1 MRRIRNNYL
10 TCIAP
15 IAPIAP
21 EIVIIPQVSIDQDK
35 AKSPIQAALDIKLLK
50 QKKYLEVLQE
60 FLEDKYEYT
69 PCCFLSIDDITNDY
83 NEFIKQ
89 NDKIKNF
96 NGLFGLVIKD
106 IPLIDN
112 RYTKNHIEF
121 CSSCNKKYF
130 KNCCE
135 EYKSKKDRRAG
146 CCYRQV
152 CIMNIKRKDLL
163 CSTSDYAVTKK

>member
-83 NEFIKQ
+83 NEFIK
-89 NDKIKNF
+89 
-96 NGLFGLVIKD
+96 
-106 IPLIDN
+106 
-112 RYTKNHIEF
+112 TKSGI
-121 CSSCNKKYF
+121 
-130 KNCCE
+130 
-135 EYKSKKDRRAG
+135 
-146 CCYRQV
+146 
-152 CIMNIKRKDLL
+152 
-163 CSTSDYAVTKK
+163 